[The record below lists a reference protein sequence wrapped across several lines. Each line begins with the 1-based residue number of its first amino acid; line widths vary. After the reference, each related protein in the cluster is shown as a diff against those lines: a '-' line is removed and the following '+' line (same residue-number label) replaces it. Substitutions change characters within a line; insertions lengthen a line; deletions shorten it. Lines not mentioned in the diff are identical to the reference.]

1 MIALLGARMGNRDV
15 MRVNLV
21 EEGFHSYLRGKRPG
35 TQPIEQ
41 FLQSKKS
48 VISIQNLDEL
58 CCACALVA
66 AKAYRDWGR
75 RHWQYDNV
83 RRGHPIQGQ
92 LARQLHRRAR
102 VPEGP
107 CGIGELNLFQ
117 IVLADYQI
125 VVVSADHGYQ
135 IIFKGPHQP
144 DNKLLCLIKVQNH
157 FHVCHPLAGFFGKN
171 YYCLE
176 CEKGFNNNDLRH
188 HRCPSRKCQCCHQ
201 TN

>member
-21 EEGFHSYLRGKRPG
+21 EEGFHSYPRGKRPG
-35 TQPIEQ
+35 PQPIEQ

-48 VISIQNLDEL
+48 VITIQNLDEL

-66 AKAYRDWGR
+66 AKAYRDWGC

-83 RRGHPIQGQ
+83 RKGHPIQGQ

-125 VVVSADHGYQ
+125 VVVSADHAIRSSSKALTNPTTNCCVSSKSNTISMCATPWPGS
-135 IIFKGPHQP
+135 
-144 DNKLLCLIKVQNH
+144 
-157 FHVCHPLAGFFGKN
+157 LAKFTTVWNAK
-171 YYCLE
+171 
-176 CEKGFNNNDLRH
+176 RV
-188 HRCPSRKCQCCHQ
+188 S
-201 TN
+201 TTMT